1 VFINHRRQECQ
12 LIETQGKQYA
22 YLAISFGFEELD
34 SGPKLM
40 RSTLDNLRAGVS
52 MRRMPKLVKDSS
64 TFCAMLA
71 VDYIWIDDLCIL
83 QEDDN
88 ERVSEIFDLDNTYRC
103 ALSTIAPLTRARRR
117 FQQREVNWGPY
128 SLKCGAAAT
137 FSRFS
142 ACKELYR
149 NPCKELYRD
158 QLTRDFTSI
167 DLWITLP
174 PVIYGDLKSCGE
186 VNTYAA
192 QMDTA
197 NVAPD
202 YPTSESDTST
212 KPSSTASP
220 PSELPSD
227 LKSTGVVAQQS
238 DIPNDRDTLHVVELA
253 VSCIEE
259 GVECYKRKS
268 PIRAIAKFVQ
278 ARDSIFG
285 LAAPSHDAMQAHLR
299 ASTYLAFMFLK
310 DTCTQA
316 ASDMLSTS
324 ENLVL
329 KSGGQWEDI
338 LPV

>member
-1 VFINHRRQECQ
+1 VFIDHRRQEWR

-22 YLAISFGFEELD
+22 YLAISFGFEDLD

-40 RSTLDNLRAGVS
+40 RSTLDILRAGVS
-52 MRRMPKLVKDSS
+52 MHSMPKLFKDSS

-71 VDYIWIDDLCIL
+71 CEYIWIDALCIS

-117 FQQREVNWGPY
+117 FRQREVNWGPY

-137 FSRFS
+137 FSRLS
-142 ACKELYR
+142 ACKH
-149 NPCKELYRD
+149 LYRD
-158 QLTRDFTSI
+158 QLTKDWVDF
-167 DLWITLP
+167 WISLP
-174 PVIYGDLKSCGE
+174 PEIFGDLKSCE
-186 VNTYAA
+186 VNTYAT

-197 NVAPD
+197 NIASD
-202 YPTSESDTST
+202 CSTSESDTPCKT
-212 KPSSTASP
+212 SSTASTL
-220 PSELPSD
+220 SQLPSD
-227 LKSTGVVAQQS
+227 LEATEVLAQQS
-238 DIPNDRDTLHVVELA
+238 DIPNDRDILHVVELA

-259 GVECYKRKS
+259 GIECYKRKS

-285 LAAPSHDAMQAHLR
+285 LAALSHDAIQAHLR
-299 ASTYLAFMFLK
+299 ASTHLAFMFLK

-316 ASDMLSTS
+316 AADMLSTS

-329 KSGGQWEDI
+329 KSGAQLEDMV
-338 LPV
+338 PV